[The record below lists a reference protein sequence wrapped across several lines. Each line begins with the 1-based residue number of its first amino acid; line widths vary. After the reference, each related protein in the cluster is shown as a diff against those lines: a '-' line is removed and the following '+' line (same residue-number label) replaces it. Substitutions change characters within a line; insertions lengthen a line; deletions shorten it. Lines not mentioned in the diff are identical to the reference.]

1 MAEGWLRRR
10 IVDPFIDLLKQ
21 GITPEKLALSV
32 ALGVAIGVF
41 PVLGS
46 TTILCGIAA
55 WALKLNIPAMQLVN
69 FLVYP
74 LQLAL
79 LIPFLQTGSKLFG
92 SGQMNLTLAQVG
104 ALIRGDPWKAISVL
118 GVATLHGILLW
129 MILSP
134 VAIAVIYFVLMPL
147 LKKMRQ

>member
-1 MAEGWLRRR
+1 MAESWLRRR
-10 IVDPFIDLLKQ
+10 VVNPFIDLLKQ
-21 GITPEKLALSV
+21 GITPEKIALSV
-32 ALGVAIGVF
+32 ALGVTIGVF

-69 FLVYP
+69 YLVYP

-92 SGQMNLTLAQVG
+92 SEQMNMTLAQVG
-104 ALIRGDPWKAISVL
+104 ELIRGEVWRAISVL
-118 GVATLHGILLW
+118 GMATFHGILLW
-129 MILSP
+129 MIVSP
-134 VAIAVIYFVLMPL
+134 AAAAGIYFIAMPVL
-147 LKKMRQ
+147 KRMR

>member
-1 MAEGWLRRR
+1 MAESWLRRR
-10 IVDPFIDLLKQ
+10 VVNPFIGLLKQ
-21 GITPEKLALSV
+21 GITPEKIALSV
-32 ALGVAIGVF
+32 ALGVTIGVF

-69 FLVYP
+69 YLVYP

-92 SGQMNLTLAQVG
+92 SGQMNMTLAQVG
-104 ALIRGDPWKAISVL
+104 ELIRGDVWRAISVL
-118 GVATLHGILLW
+118 GVATFHGILLW
-129 MILSP
+129 MIVSP
-134 VAIAVIYFVLMPL
+134 AAAAGIYFVAMPV
-147 LKKMRQ
+147 LKRMR

>member
-1 MAEGWLRRR
+1 MRRR
-10 IVDPFIDLLKQ
+10 IFNPLIDLLKQ

-32 ALGVAIGVF
+32 ALGVTIGVF

-69 FLVYP
+69 YLVYP

-79 LIPFLQTGSKLFG
+79 LIPFLQSGGKLFG
-92 SGQMNLTLAQVG
+92 SGQVHLSLAQVFE
-104 ALIRGDPWKAISVL
+104 LIRGDFWKALGVL

-129 MILSP
+129 MIVSP
-134 VAIAVIYFVLMPL
+134 VAAAGIYFVLAPIL
-147 LKKMRQ
+147 

>member
-10 IVDPFIDLLKQ
+10 VVNPFIDLLKQ
-21 GITPEKLALSV
+21 GITPEKIALSV
-32 ALGVAIGVF
+32 ALGVTIGVF
-41 PVLGS
+41 PALGT

-69 FLVYP
+69 YLVYP

-92 SGQMNLTLAQVG
+92 SGQMNMTLTQEGNWFA
-104 ALIRGDPWKAISVL
+104 PTF
-118 GVATLHGILLW
+118 GV
-129 MILSP
+129 
-134 VAIAVIYFVLMPL
+134 
-147 LKKMRQ
+147 R

>member
-1 MAEGWLRRR
+1 MASGWFRRR
-10 IVDPFIDLLKQ
+10 LANPFIDLLKQ
-21 GITPEKLALSV
+21 GITPEKIALSV
-32 ALGVAIGVF
+32 ALGVTLGVF

-69 FLVYP
+69 YLVYP

-79 LIPFLQTGSKLFG
+79 LIPFLQAGSRLFG
-92 SGQMNLTLAQVG
+92 AQPMNLTLVQVG
-104 ALIRGDPWKAISVL
+104 ELIRGDVWRAMSVL

-129 MILSP
+129 MIVCPL
-134 VAIAVIYFVLMPL
+134 AAAGIYFMLMPV
-147 LKKMRQ
+147 LKRMR

>member
-10 IVDPFIDLLKQ
+10 VVNPFIDLLKQ
-21 GITPEKLALSV
+21 GITPEKIALSV
-32 ALGVAIGVF
+32 ALGVTIGVF

-69 FLVYP
+69 YLVYP

-79 LIPFLQTGSKLFG
+79 LIPFLEWGNKLFG
-92 SGQMNLTLAQVG
+92 SGQVNLTLAQVFE
-104 ALIRGDPWKAISVL
+104 LIRGDTWRAMGIL
-118 GVATLHGILLW
+118 GIATLQAVFLW
-129 MILSP
+129 IIVSP
-134 VAIAVIYFVLMPL
+134 VAVAGIYFALTPVL
-147 LKKMRQ
+147 KRMR

>member
-1 MAEGWLRRR
+1 MADGWLRRR
-10 IVDPFIDLLKQ
+10 IVQPFLDLLKQ

-32 ALGVAIGVF
+32 ALGVTIGVF

-46 TTILCGIAA
+46 TTILCGLAA

-69 FLVYP
+69 YVVYP

-79 LIPFLQTGSKLFG
+79 LIPFMQTGNRLFG
-92 SGQMNLTLAQVG
+92 SGQLNLTLAQVL
-104 ALIRGDPWKAISVL
+104 ALVRENAWHAIAVL
-118 GVATLHGILLW
+118 GVATFQGVILW

-134 VAIAVIYFVLMPL
+134 LAVAGIYLVLTPVL
-147 LKKMRQ
+147 RKMR

>member
-10 IVDPFIDLLKQ
+10 VVSPFIDLLKQ
-21 GITPEKLALSV
+21 GITPEKIALSV
-32 ALGVAIGVF
+32 ALGVTIGVF

-69 FLVYP
+69 YLVYP

-79 LIPFLQTGSKLFG
+79 LIPFLQWGNKLFG
-92 SGQMNLTLAQVG
+92 SGQVNLTLVQVFD
-104 ALIRGDPWKAISVL
+104 LIRGDFWRALGVL
-118 GVATLHGILLW
+118 GVATLHGIILW
-129 MILSP
+129 MIVSP
-134 VAIAVIYFVLMPL
+134 VAAAGIYFLLTPVL
-147 LKKMRQ
+147 KRMR